1 MSAVGSIDLETESI
15 RNHKLFLQPY
25 FAFRNIN
32 TSKYVTVFLIH
43 GSRVFPWLWSF
54 FFPHTKELCINLA
67 QNKVDLCCPK
77 TFKQL
82 CASTVLHVPLRFR
95 EPKHPL
101 LLLLDFLAWVWHLGE
116 KTESFIS
123 LQIRY
128 CWYLVDSNDK
138 YLAGW
143 FPSNTHSTRVCFQ
156 SKLDF
161 LFEFLKG
168 FCGYYSPA
176 AEIMCYLSYGCEYLE
191 AFILFGN
198 IKLESLNGAWSVS
211 FCIVF

>member
-1 MSAVGSIDLETESI
+1 MWLCFSSMVPGF
-15 RNHKLFLQPY
+15 FLDY
-25 FAFRNIN
+25 G
-32 TSKYVTVFLIH
+32 L
-43 GSRVFPWLWSF
+43 F

-101 LLLLDFLAWVWHLGE
+101 LLLLDFLAWVWHLGK
-116 KTESFIS
+116 KTESFIG

-143 FPSNTHSTRVCFQ
+143 FPSNTHSIRVCFQ

-191 AFILFGN
+191 VFILFGN